1 MAAMSVVQADI
12 VGAKHVRCTLADASG
27 ARVRAIAFRAV
38 DTPLQ
43 ALLMDRSGP
52 PVHVAG
58 QLKADTWNGMRRAQ
72 FEIRDAARA

>member
-1 MAAMSVVQADI
+1 MQSVSVVHADV
-12 VGAKHVRCTLADASG
+12 VGGKHVRCTLADASG

-58 QLKADTWNGMRRAQ
+58 QLRADTWNGMRRAQ
-72 FEIRDAARA
+72 FEVRDAARA

>member
-1 MAAMSVVQADI
+1 
-12 VGAKHVRCTLADASG
+12 
-27 ARVRAIAFRAV
+27 VRAIAFRAV

>member
-1 MAAMSVVQADI
+1 
-12 VGAKHVRCTLADASG
+12 
-27 ARVRAIAFRAV
+27 
-38 DTPLQ
+38 
-43 ALLMDRSGP
+43 MDRSGP